1 MSLFSVKR
9 VRCCMFIHAVLWV
22 LLHHFIFSR
31 SSSPFLSVYF
41 MGSRKCYCDWHLAL
55 VEHCR
60 IDGGTAR
67 KPCGGDA
74 IPLIHWENPKSGR
87 PDKNSRKLKLCQG
100 TSRTIWSDCFCF
112 ADLLSNFIHC
122 SNIISSELLK
132 KRGQSKMGCS
142 WNQMSHNVHIQCVR
156 GIWNAPPW
164 FRSGTRGV
172 KKKINDNK
180 ERNPKQDGGM
190 S

>member
-1 MSLFSVKR
+1 
-9 VRCCMFIHAVLWV
+9 MFIHAVLWV
-22 LLHHFIFSR
+22 LLHHFIFCR
-31 SSSPFLSVYF
+31 SSSLFLSVYF

-132 KRGQSKMGCS
+132 KKRPVEDGMLLESNES
-142 WNQMSHNVHIQCVR
+142 QCAYSMCKR
-156 GIWNAPPW
+156 NLNAPPW
-164 FRSGTRGV
+164 YRSGTRGV

-180 ERNPKQDGGM
+180 ERNPKQDGGV